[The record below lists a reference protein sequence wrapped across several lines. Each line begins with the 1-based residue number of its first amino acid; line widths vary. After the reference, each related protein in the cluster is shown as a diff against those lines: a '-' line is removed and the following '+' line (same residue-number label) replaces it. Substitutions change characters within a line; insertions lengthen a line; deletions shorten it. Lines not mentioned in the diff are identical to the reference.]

1 MKNFL
6 RIAVRV
12 AMVLLLVFCAAV
24 VVELVPALQ
33 TLDRWMLANGPMLV
47 AIMGSVAG
55 LGVFLLL
62 GSVVSMLMEGGT
74 PMDHAGI
81 ENHQRSMRDSLA
93 GPRAWRASSY
103 RLFGHG
109 AGSQGHDEFSFAQLK
124 AAVASG
130 AVLRIPVWRRRL
142 CAISGGM
149 LIVFGVFGVAI
160 VFSPMPLK
168 LLLFAA
174 VIYALARV
182 FWGLVRA

>member
-6 RIAVRV
+6 RMAVRV
-12 AMVLLLVFCAAV
+12 AVVLLLVFCAAV

-33 TLDRWMLANGPMLV
+33 SLDRWMLANGRMLL
-47 AIMGSVAG
+47 AITGSVAG

-109 AGSQGHDEFSFAQLK
+109 AGSQGHDEFSFTQLK

-130 AVLRIPVWRRRL
+130 AVLRTPVWRRRL
-142 CAISGGM
+142 CALSGGM
-149 LIVFGVFGVAI
+149 LIFLGVFGVAI

-168 LLLFAA
+168 LLLLAA
-174 VIYALARV
+174 VIYALAHV
-182 FWGLVRA
+182 FRGFFRA